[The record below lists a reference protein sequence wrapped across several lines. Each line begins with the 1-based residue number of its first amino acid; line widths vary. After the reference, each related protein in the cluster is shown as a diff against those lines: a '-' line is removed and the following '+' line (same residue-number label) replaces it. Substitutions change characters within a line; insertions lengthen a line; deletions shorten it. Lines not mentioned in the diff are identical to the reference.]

1 LCSGGFQGTEVQP
14 STKADRCT
22 EVKHWYFCHHYTKP
36 MLCAVFLHKS
46 IIMKSIS
53 NETDFKEL
61 VNEYVNLTKDKG
73 YSLPI
78 EVIPELIELAER
90 GKHRMVYFYLRVV
103 QGMMYG
109 FAIKQAVEYS
119 DKEIMSI
126 LKACEWVS

>member
-1 LCSGGFQGTEVQP
+1 MILENENFKSALN
-14 STKADRCT
+14 SA
-22 EVKHWYFCHHYTKP
+22 
-36 MLCAVFLHKS
+36 LHKTYVMCRFS
-46 IIMKSIS
+46 SQILNKMKSIS

-61 VNEYVNLTKDKG
+61 VNEYVKHTKDKG

-119 DKEIMSI
+119 DDEIISI
-126 LKACEWVS
+126 LNACEWSF

>member
-1 LCSGGFQGTEVQP
+1 MSKKNE
-14 STKADRCT
+14 
-22 EVKHWYFCHHYTKP
+22 TKP
-36 MLCAVFLHKS
+36 LKQPAVMRSFSSQILIK
-46 IIMKSIS
+46 MKSIS

-61 VNEYVNLTKDKG
+61 INEYVNYTKDKG

-119 DKEIMSI
+119 DEQIMSI
-126 LKACEWVS
+126 LNACEWSS

>member
-1 LCSGGFQGTEVQP
+1 
-14 STKADRCT
+14 
-22 EVKHWYFCHHYTKP
+22 
-36 MLCAVFLHKS
+36 
-46 IIMKSIS
+46 MKSIS

-61 VNEYVNLTKDKG
+61 VNEYVNHTKDKG

-119 DKEIMSI
+119 GEEIMSI
-126 LKACEWVS
+126 LNACEWSS

>member
-1 LCSGGFQGTEVQP
+1 MCRFSSQILI
-14 STKADRCT
+14 K
-22 EVKHWYFCHHYTKP
+22 
-36 MLCAVFLHKS
+36 
-46 IIMKSIS
+46 MKSIS

-61 VNEYVNLTKDKG
+61 VNEYVNHTKDKG

-78 EVIPELIELAER
+78 EVIPELIELSER

-119 DKEIMSI
+119 DEEIMSI
-126 LKACEWVS
+126 LNACEWSS